1 MLISSLALLQ
11 PTKGA
16 IVALQW
22 QTGMHGFEESRRRR
36 SNNSA
41 AISGKASHAF

>member
-1 MLISSLALLQ
+1 LQ

-22 QTGMHGFEESRRRR
+22 QTGMHGFEQSKGRREMVDAPAGAMPARVTV
-36 SNNSA
+36 A
-41 AISGKASHAF
+41 ARH